1 MGKEYLFEPKA
12 VKKIKT
18 RNRNIKTKIP
28 VPQSKKVIDNLRTYE
43 PRSMSGLPLIVWD
56 KAKGVYVYDAYG
68 NKWLDFSSGVL
79 VTNAGHGRKAITR
92 AIVETAS
99 KPLHHSYCFPNKE
112 RADLAKY
119 IIKKIAPSYFDKVF
133 LLTTGSEAVE
143 ASIKIARN
151 YAHKIA
157 GSEKDVI
164 LSFEHDFHGRTLG
177 AQLAGGIEGLKDW
190 IVNRDPNFINLPVP
204 DGFRGKDQNFDTV
217 LKILEEKNIRPENIA
232 GFIME
237 TYQGGSAIFLPKK
250 YMKRLRAFCDEHD
263 IVLIFDEVQSG
274 IGRTGKMWGFE
285 HYGVKADMICAGKGI
300 SSGLPLSAV
309 IGPSRMM
316 DLFDPGSMTS
326 THTGNPV
333 CSAAALANLKLI
345 RKEKLTENAA
355 ELGKIL
361 KKRVMKIWKKYPDNV
376 GFAASKGLVAAIQ
389 MVARPGTTDPDHDTA
404 FEIVKVCIENGLML
418 FAPVGTG
425 GGSVKLAPPL
435 IINKKQ
441 LKEGMDILDKAFKA
455 VLG

>member
-1 MGKEYLFEPKA
+1 M
-12 VKKIKT
+12 
-18 RNRNIKTKIP
+18 
-28 VPQSKKVIDNLRTYE
+28 
-43 PRSMSGLPLIVWD
+43 
-56 KAKGVYVYDAYG
+56 
-68 NKWLDFSSGVL
+68 
-79 VTNAGHGRKAITR
+79 
-92 AIVETAS
+92 
-99 KPLHHSYCFPNKE
+99 
-112 RADLAKY
+112 
-119 IIKKIAPSYFDKVF
+119 
-133 LLTTGSEAVE
+133 
-143 ASIKIARN
+143 
-151 YAHKIA
+151 
-157 GSEKDVI
+157 
-164 LSFEHDFHGRTLG
+164 
-177 AQLAGGIEGLKDW
+177 
-190 IVNRDPNFINLPVP
+190 
-204 DGFRGKDQNFDTV
+204 
-217 LKILEEKNIRPENIA
+217 
-232 GFIME
+232 
-237 TYQGGSAIFLPKK
+237 
-250 YMKRLRAFCDEHD
+250 
-263 IVLIFDEVQSG
+263 
-274 IGRTGKMWGFE
+274 
-285 HYGVKADMICAGKGI
+285 
-300 SSGLPLSAV
+300 

-425 GGSVKLAPPL
+425 GSSVKLAPPL